1 MTAPATPGARG
12 TLRRDISLTAATAIV
27 VGSVVGSGI
36 FRTPSL
42 VAQQYPEAWIILLLW
57 TLGGVVTIAGA
68 LTVAEL
74 AAMYPASGGPYAFVK
89 AAFGERSGFLA
100 GWVFFLLGKLAVAAA
115 IAVVFAEHASF
126 LAASFTGSGLTP
138 TGVVLL
144 AAWACCALTLV
155 NYLGVKLGAGVN
167 TFLTVLKA
175 LSLAGVVA
183 AAFFFDPGTAAVE
196 APFAG
201 QAGLATALLFV
212 LFAYN
217 SWINATVVGEEVVDP
232 ARNLPKALFFGTALV
247 TVLYLGVNGAYL
259 WILGADGMA
268 ANRLVATVAMSRVFA
283 LGGVFVAGAIMVSTF
298 GAVNANILTGARLPF
313 SMARDGFLPRV
324 FGTLNHKDVPAA
336 ALLLEL
342 VPMLVMLALLRDFE
356 TISAASTFASF
367 VILLAVGVAFFVLRR
382 THADVSRPYRVHF
395 YPVVPVVFVASSAFV
410 VGITA
415 VQRPENL
422 LVTGIVVALGVGA
435 LLVGRGRRT
444 GSDA

>member
-1 MTAPATPGARG
+1 MS
-12 TLRRDISLTAATAIV
+12 LRRDISLTAATAIV

-42 VAQQYPEAWIILLLW
+42 VAQQYPDAWIILLLW

-89 AAFGERSGFLA
+89 AAFGDKSGFLA

-115 IAVVFAEHASF
+115 IAVVFAEHVSF
-126 LAASFTGSGLTP
+126 LAAELTGAGLTP

-175 LSLAGVVA
+175 LSLAGVVV
-183 AAFFFDPGTAAVE
+183 AAFVFDPGTREVAP
-196 APFAG
+196 PFAG

-217 SWINATVVGEEVVDP
+217 SWINATVVGEEVVDAP
-232 ARNLPKALFFGTALV
+232 RNLPRALFFGTALV

-259 WILGADGMA
+259 WILGPDGMA
-268 ANRLVATVAMSRVFA
+268 ANRLVATAAMSRVFA
-283 LGGVFVAGAIMVSTF
+283 LGGVFVAGAIMISTF
-298 GAVNANILTGARLPF
+298 GAVNANILTGARLPY

-324 FGTLNHKDVPAA
+324 FGTLNHRDVPAA

-367 VILLAVGVAFFVLRR
+367 VVLLAVGAAFFALRR
-382 THADVSRPYRVHF
+382 DAPDAPRPYRVHF
-395 YPVVPVVFVASSAFV
+395 FPVVPAVFLASSVFV

-415 VQRPENL
+415 VQRPQNL
-422 LVTGIVVALGVGA
+422 VVFAVVAALGALA
-435 LLVGRGRRT
+435 LLVRRR
-444 GSDA
+444 